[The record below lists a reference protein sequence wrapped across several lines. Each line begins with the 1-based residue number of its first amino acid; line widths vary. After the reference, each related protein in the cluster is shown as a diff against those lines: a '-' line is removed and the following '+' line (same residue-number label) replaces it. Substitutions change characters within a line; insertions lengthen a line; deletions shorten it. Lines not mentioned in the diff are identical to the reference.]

1 MHSLA
6 KVMLAGIGIFFAIR
20 ITPMTIQTLAFTVMK
35 PSLESIMT
43 CVFSLLFFVLC
54 LAVLLYLFLYRGK
67 DLAKKIV
74 GTDDLPEP
82 KSQIQWLPVAFRL
95 LSVTAGLFCLNWTAS
110 HIIFNLNR
118 FFIYKGMHKGAGIFI
133 KTPIIATLEQ
143 LLGWLIM
150 LTVGI
155 YLLCGAP
162 HFVRWQVKKTL
173 HQCKNYDHLNRP
185 AAAKPENL

>member
-1 MHSLA
+1 MNKMHSLA

-35 PSLESIMT
+35 PSLESIIT
-43 CVFSLLFFVLC
+43 CVFSLLFFALC
-54 LAVLLYLFLYRGK
+54 LAALLYLFLYRGK

-74 GTDDLPEP
+74 GTEDLPEP
-82 KSQIQWLPVAFRL
+82 KSQIQWLPAAFRL
-95 LSVTAGLFCLNWTAS
+95 LSVTAGLFCLNWTAW
-110 HIIFNLNR
+110 HIIFNINR
-118 FFIYKGMHKGAGIFI
+118 FFMYKGMHKGAVVY
-133 KTPIIATLEQ
+133 PAPMIATLEQ

-155 YLLCGAP
+155 YLLAGAP

-173 HQCKNYDHLNRP
+173 QQCKNYDHLNRQ
-185 AAAKPENL
+185 ATAK

>member
-1 MHSLA
+1 MNKMHSLA
-6 KVMLAGIGIFFAIR
+6 KIMLAGIGIFFAIR
-20 ITPMTIQTLAFTVMK
+20 IAPIMIQTLSFAVMR
-35 PSLESIMT
+35 PSLESIT
-43 CVFSLLFFVLC
+43 TFIFSFRFFALC
-54 LAVLLYLFLYRGK
+54 LAVLLYVFLYRGK

-74 GTDDLPEP
+74 GTEDLPEP

-118 FFIYKGMHKGAGIFI
+118 FFIYKGMHKGAGIYI

-150 LTVGI
+150 LTIGI

-162 HFVRWQVKKTL
+162 LFVRWQVKKTL
-173 HQCKNYDHLNRP
+173 QQCKNYDHLNRQ
-185 AAAKPENL
+185 ATAK